1 MTDPKLAP
9 YGSWKSPITPELI
22 AAATIRLGGV
32 QLDGHEIYWKEL
44 RPTEKGRS
52 VVVRQTAEGQP
63 VDVTPAAFNVR
74 TRVHEYGGGD
84 FIVANGTL
92 YFSNF
97 SDQRLYFQR
106 PGTAPQPLTPEQNYR
121 YADCVMDPSRDR
133 LICIREDH
141 TVANQEPINTLV
153 SIGLN
158 RTNAIPHSGEV
169 LVKGHDFYASPSLS
183 PDRSQLAWI
192 SWNHPNMPWDG
203 TELWVAKIQADG
215 ALGERQLIAGGD
227 SESIFQPMW
236 SPDGRLHF
244 ISDRTN
250 WWNLYCWQGGQIHPL
265 CPKAAEFG
273 LPQWGFA
280 LSTYGF
286 ESSHSLI
293 CLYSENGRQQL
304 ARLNTATLDLCPIET
319 PYSNISGLQVSS
331 GYAVFMAGS
340 PTVSSEIA
348 RLNLATNQLE
358 VLRRTNEIDL
368 DPGYLS
374 MAQPIEF
381 PTANGLTAHAFYYP
395 PHNHDYLAS
404 LDEQPPLLVKSH
416 GGPTASTSTTLKLGI
431 QYWTSRGIAV
441 LDVNYGGSTGYGRAY
456 RQRLQ
461 GQWGIVD
468 VEDCVNGAQY
478 LVDQGKAD
486 GSRLAISG
494 GSAGGYTTLAALTF
508 HDQFKAGASYYG
520 VSDLEALTRETH
532 KFESRYLDSLI
543 GPYPEQHSLYQA
555 RSPIHHLDQLT
566 CPIIFFQGDGDQVVP
581 PNQAEKMVEALR
593 SKQLPVAYLLFAGEQ
608 HGFRQAKN
616 IQRALEAEFYF
627 YAQVFGFE
635 IADPIA
641 PVAIANLP
649 ARQ

>member
-9 YGSWKSPITPELI
+9 YGAWKSPITPELI
-22 AAATIRLGGV
+22 AAATIRIGGV
-32 QLDGHEIYWKEL
+32 QLDGQDIYWKEL
-44 RPTEKGRS
+44 RPMEKGRS
-52 VVVRQTAEGQP
+52 VVVRQSAEGQP
-63 VDVTPAAFNVR
+63 VDVTPADYNVR

-84 FIVANGTL
+84 FIVANGNL

-97 SDQRLYFQR
+97 ADQRLYYQR

-121 YADCVMDPSRDR
+121 YADCELDQSRNR
-133 LICIREDH
+133 LICVREDH

-153 SIGLN
+153 SLRLSVTGSRPN
-158 RTNAIPHSGEV
+158 SGEV
-169 LVKGHDFYASPSLS
+169 LIEGHDFYASPRLS
-183 PDRSQLAWI
+183 PDGSQLAWL

-203 TELWVAKIQADG
+203 TELWVAEIRADG
-215 ALGERQLIAGGD
+215 TPGEKQRIAGGS
-227 SESIFQPMW
+227 SESIFQPEW

-250 WWNLYCWQGGQIHPL
+250 WWNLYCWSEGQIHPL
-265 CPKAAEFG
+265 CAKEAEFG
-273 LPQWGFA
+273 APQWGFA
-280 LSTYGF
+280 MSTYGF

-293 CLYSENGRQQL
+293 CVYNENGCQQL
-304 ARLNTATLDLCPIET
+304 ARLNTATQSLSPIQT
-319 PYSNISGLQVSS
+319 PYSSISGLQVSA

-348 RLNLATNQLE
+348 RLNLAANQIE
-358 VLRRTNEIDL
+358 VLRRASEIDL

-374 MAQPIEF
+374 RPEPIEF
-381 PTANGLTAHAFYYP
+381 PTAHGLTAHAFYYP
-395 PHNHDYLAS
+395 PQNRDYHAPA
-404 LDEQPPLLVKSH
+404 DERPPLLVKSH
-416 GGPTASTSTTLKLGI
+416 GGPTSATSTILKLGI

-461 GQWGIVD
+461 GQWVVVY
-468 VEDCVNGAQY
+468 VEDCINGAKY

-486 GSRLAISG
+486 ANRLAISG

-508 HDQFKAGASYYG
+508 HDLFKAGASYYG

-543 GPYPEQHSLYQA
+543 GPYPEQQSLYQA
-555 RSPIHHLDQLT
+555 RSPIHHLEQLT
-566 CPIIFFQGDGDQVVP
+566 CPIIFFQGDSDKVVP
-581 PNQAEKMVEALR
+581 PNQAEKMVEALK
-593 SKQLPVAYLLFAGEQ
+593 SKQLPVAYLLFEGEQ
-608 HGFRQAKN
+608 HGFRRAEN
-616 IQRALEAEFYF
+616 IKRTLEAELYF
-627 YAQVFGFE
+627 YAQVFGFAV
-635 IADPIA
+635 ADPIA

-649 ARQ
+649 PK